1 MTDAKNIMSTWFG
14 NNPNNWKLLKL
25 KYIASKID
33 EVFNGESNLKIAV
46 ENIEGYT
53 GQLINLDDFNYESEL
68 SKFLRNDILFNKLRP
83 YLGKVYI
90 ADSIGGA
97 FGELLVLRVF
107 NQEILPRFLFFIMIN
122 KKFID
127 LVDSSTTGAKM
138 PRASWEDFIKHISI
152 PIPSLTQQNKI
163 VAYLDQEVAKID
175 ALIKK
180 KIRLVELL
188 EEKKKATISQAVTK
202 GLNPNVKLKP
212 SGIDWLGDIPEH
224 WEVVK
229 LKYLTDGL
237 KYGANEAAEEDN
249 PDFPRYIRIT
259 DIDENGNLK
268 PETFKSIPLEI
279 ANDYILEDG
288 DILFARSGATVGKTF
303 RYTSNYGKSA
313 YAGYLI
319 RMRPNLKIDS
329 KYMYYFTLSN
339 SYWSQIYIDSIQATI
354 QNFSGDKYANMLV
367 TIPSIDEQLKIAEFL
382 DNHLIQFTFLRD
394 KINNSIDLLTEK
406 RTAIISAAINGEI
419 NL

>member
-1 MTDAKNIMSTWFG
+1 MESIR
-14 NNPNNWKLLKL
+14 L
-25 KYIASKID
+25 KYIAKID
-33 EVFNGESNLKIAV
+33 MGQSPSSSDYTTENDEDGIPFLQGTAEFGEKYPTPVVYTTQANKIAD
-46 ENIEGYT
+46 EG
-53 GQLINLDDFNYESEL
+53 
-68 SKFLRNDILFNKLRP
+68 DILFSVRAPVGQIN
-83 YLGKVYI
+83 
-90 ADSIGGA
+90 
-97 FGELLVLRVF
+97 
-107 NQEILPRFLFFIMIN
+107 IN
-122 KKFID
+122 KDKVGIGRGLCAIKANNKTSQD
-127 LVDSSTTGAKM
+127 YLWWVLHASRGQLKLLETGTTYA
-138 PRASWEDFIKHISI
+138 AVSVEDISNMI
-152 PIPSLTQQNKI
+152 VPLHEKSKQNKI

-175 ALIKK
+175 ALIEKK
-180 KIRLVELL
+180 KRLVELL

-202 GLNPNVKLKP
+202 GLNPNVKLKS